1 MSDLY
6 DDTDIVSESDM
17 DDKDKEDDLSLNER
31 EYVKPPSYRAEHV
44 EDVPLILRLKSR
56 IHADLH
62 QINGVYDSQ
71 IQDAEKRKIKKIKE
85 IEKEHSNKILYINKL
100 RNNEINKYTSL
111 ADKKIDDLI
120 SGIHSSTDILSKEES
135 MLTYV
140 WNTFNAKL
148 FKS

>member
-85 IEKEHSNKILYINKL
+85 IEKEHSNKILYINLKQIA
-100 RNNEINKYTSL
+100 N
-111 ADKKIDDLI
+111 LI
-120 SGIHSSTDILSKEES
+120 FQALFSIRTKGLSERYSEAPS
-135 MLTYV
+135 VDFLLY
-140 WNTFNAKL
+140 
-148 FKS
+148 